1 MEGGARVLLVILAY
15 ALAVFAVLY
24 FAVIMPGKKKNK
36 QTRAMHDSI
45 KVGDKVTTIGGLIGV
60 VSERSG
66 DTVKL
71 LIDDVTGTTATFV
84 VYAIRQIITPGEQS
98 KQ

>member
-1 MEGGARVLLVILAY
+1 MDGSRVLLVILAY
-15 ALAVFAVLY
+15 AFAIFAVMY
-24 FAVIMPGKKKNK
+24 FFVIMPGKKKNK

-45 KVGDKVTTIGGLIGV
+45 KVGDKVTTIGGLIGT
-60 VSERSG
+60 VSERDG

-71 LIDDVTGTTATFV
+71 LIDEVTGTTATYV
-84 VYAIRQIITPGEQS
+84 VYAIQQIITPGGQN

>member
-1 MEGGARVLLVILAY
+1 MDGSRVLLVFLAY
-15 ALAVFAVLY
+15 AFGILAVLY

-45 KVGDKVTTIGGLIGV
+45 KVGDKVNTIGGLIGT
-60 VSERSG
+60 VSERDG

-71 LIDDVTGTTATFV
+71 LIDESTGTTATYV
-84 VYAIRQIITPGEQS
+84 VYAIQQIITPAGQD
-98 KQ
+98 KK

>member
-1 MEGGARVLLVILAY
+1 MDGSRVLLVILAY
-15 ALAVFAVLY
+15 AFAIFAVMY
-24 FAVIMPGKKKNK
+24 FFVIMPGKKKNK

-45 KVGDKVTTIGGLIGV
+45 KVGDKVTTIGGLIGT
-60 VSERSG
+60 VSERDG

-71 LIDDVTGTTATFV
+71 LIDEATGTTATYV
-84 VYAIRQIITPGEQS
+84 VYAIQQIITPGGQN

>member
-1 MEGGARVLLVILAY
+1 MDGSRLILVILAY
-15 ALAVFAVLY
+15 AFAIFAILY

-45 KVGDKVTTIGGLIGV
+45 KVGDKVTTVGGLIGV
-60 VSERSG
+60 VTWRDA

-71 LIDDVTGTTATFV
+71 LVDEATGTTETYI
-84 VYAIRQIITPGEQS
+84 VYAIQQIISQGTQGN
-98 KQ
+98 